1 MAMTLTADG
10 NWIHAAAL
18 AAFIAAS
25 HPSLPL
31 LAQGLE
37 ADGAIETIVGSDV
50 KTGEERAKADPE
62 RIIAAIEDSRANAGE
77 IRKMFNLD
85 ELEIVYL
92 PDIAPGDGNSDIG
105 NAIDANMDQ
114 IDELRQAIEG
124 SAIFYHAIDSR
135 SLLLRDIV
143 AVEFHHDNSTATIF
157 STSEPSE

>member
-1 MAMTLTADG
+1 MATMITDIKLIRLAVLTLLV
-10 NWIHAAAL
+10 AL
-18 AAFIAAS
+18 
-25 HPSLPL
+25 HHSLPS

-62 RIIAAIEDSRANAGE
+62 RIIAAIGQSRANAGK
-77 IRKMFNLD
+77 IRMLFNLD

-92 PDIAPGDGNSDIG
+92 PDLAAEGENSEIG
-105 NAIDANMDQ
+105 KALDTNKDHIE
-114 IDELRQAIEG
+114 ELRQAIEG

-143 AVEFHHDNSTATIF
+143 AVEFHDDNTTVTIF
-157 STSEPSE
+157 STSEPSD

>member
-1 MAMTLTADG
+1 MITDIKLIRLAVLTLLVVL
-10 NWIHAAAL
+10 H
-18 AAFIAAS
+18 
-25 HPSLPL
+25 HSLPS

-62 RIIAAIEDSRANAGE
+62 RIIAAIGQSRANAGK
-77 IRKMFNLD
+77 IRMLFNLD

-92 PDIAPGDGNSDIG
+92 PDLAAEGENSEIG
-105 NAIDANMDQ
+105 KALDTNKDHIE
-114 IDELRQAIEG
+114 ELRQAIEG